1 MKLVDFYMVR
11 RGKYLK
17 NYELIYDND
26 KGKQKTFEIVSHHEI
41 HSPEDLGNKVSG
53 VSIVAFHED
62 KLLLLREFRMGANRY
77 IYNLCAGMK
86 EENETLEDCIAREL
100 YEETGLQLKQIITIL
115 RPSFAAVALSDVTN
129 QIVIARVEGT
139 FSTENLSDNE
149 DISADF
155 YTKEEVMKLVEEEW
169 FSSRAQLAAYSFAI
183 GAYDMLLQ
191 K

>member
-1 MKLVDFYMVR
+1 MKLVDFNMVR

-41 HSPEDLGNKVSG
+41 HSPKDLGNKVSG
-53 VSIVAFHED
+53 VSIIAFHED

-86 EENETLEDCIAREL
+86 EDNETLEECIAREL
-100 YEETGLQLKQIITIL
+100 FEETGLHLKEIISIL

-129 QIVIARVEGT
+129 QIVMAKVEGE
-139 FSTENLSDNE
+139 FSTDHLSENE
-149 DISADF
+149 DITAKF
-155 YTKEEVMKLVEEEW
+155 YSKEEVKKLVEEEW

-183 GAYDMLLQ
+183 GAYDMLLN
-191 K
+191 